1 MALLK
6 KQEEENQ
13 SKSKSWFQDKYQFV
27 LVQRNILAVVT
38 VLSLIASLM
47 AVFAVQR
54 LAPLKTVE
62 PFVIQIDE
70 RSGVTQVVE
79 TGTTQ
84 TLQANEAVDNFFL
97 WRYVRARENYDRAG
111 LPFNWETVRVL
122 SDPKVFDLYRNL
134 MSGQNPDGPVSRLA
148 DVGMR
153 TVTNANITHLEGANT
168 KNQYAR
174 VDFTVEESRRGTVQ
188 AKFRASAR
196 IEYRYYTKLE
206 LSQVDRL
213 QNPLGFLVLSYQLEE
228 ERTQ

>member
-1 MALLK
+1 MLK
-6 KQEEENQ
+6 KKAQENS

-27 LVQRNILAVVT
+27 LVQRNILAVIT
-38 VLSLIASLM
+38 LFSLIASLM
-47 AVFAVQR
+47 AVVAVQR

-79 TGTTQ
+79 TSTTQ
-84 TLQANEAVDNFFL
+84 TIPETDAIDNFFL
-97 WRYVRARENYDRAG
+97 WRYTRARENYDRAG

-122 SDPKVFDLYRNL
+122 SDPQVFSLYRDL
-134 MSGQNPDGPVSRLA
+134 MSGQNPNGPVARMA

-153 TVTNANITHLEGANT
+153 TVSNASITHLEGANT
-168 KNQYAR
+168 ENKYAR
-174 VDFTVEESRRGTVQ
+174 VDFTVEESRRGAVQ
-188 AKFRASAR
+188 AKFRATAR
-196 IEYRYYTKLE
+196 IEYRYYSKLE
-206 LSQVDRL
+206 LTQADRL